1 MKTFR
6 RFGLLVICAAVG
18 VGWAI
23 IVGTC
28 STPANDPEKSSEI
41 KSLSQ
46 KIEIQLQQETAAT
59 NSLRFS
65 PHPDPL
71 PKGEVTYPSLL
82 PTVGAAPGGETFG
95 VGSKSSAA
103 EKTAVA
109 IQESVEKPKE
119 AISRQA
125 ELPRD
130 CVVTLPPPSEPSGPV
145 LAQPYPRTAQEYMPP
160 PPPEP
165 GDTSPGKSGL
175 PGVMKFLQE
184 RLATPGQAT
193 DKTAS
198 SPAPSQANR
207 SPVKSTI
214 KGEGD
219 GKLRIHIYDEDI
231 HKVLDL
237 LSEQGNLNILA
248 SKNVEGKVSA
258 TLNGVDLDSALDAI
272 LKSTG
277 YVAKRDGNYIFVG
290 TPEDFNNLEQSL
302 DKIGTR
308 VYQPNYITAAELKT
322 LITPLMSEK
331 VGAISVSTP
340 SEVGIAANDS
350 NAGGNKFAGNDVV
363 VVRDYEAVL
372 AQIDQMVEE
381 VERASTPGFHR
392 GDDNERAFKGRR

>member
-1 MKTFR
+1 M
-6 RFGLLVICAAVG
+6 
-18 VGWAI
+18 
-23 IVGTC
+23 
-28 STPANDPEKSSEI
+28 
-41 KSLSQ
+41 
-46 KIEIQLQQETAAT
+46 
-59 NSLRFS
+59 
-65 PHPDPL
+65 
-71 PKGEVTYPSLL
+71 
-82 PTVGAAPGGETFG
+82 
-95 VGSKSSAA
+95 
-103 EKTAVA
+103 A

-125 ELPRD
+125 ELPQD

-184 RLATPGQAT
+184 HLATPGQAT

-248 SKNVEGKVSA
+248 SKEWK
-258 TLNGVDLDSALDAI
+258 
-272 LKSTG
+272 
-277 YVAKRDGNYIFVG
+277 AK
-290 TPEDFNNLEQSL
+290 
-302 DKIGTR
+302 
-308 VYQPNYITAAELKT
+308 YQPRSTEWIWTARWMQYSNRRVTWPSGMEITFLWARLRISTIWSSLWIKSVREFTSPIT
-322 LITPLMSEK
+322 LRPR
-331 VGAISVSTP
+331 
-340 SEVGIAANDS
+340 N
-350 NAGGNKFAGNDVV
+350 
-363 VVRDYEAVL
+363 
-372 AQIDQMVEE
+372 
-381 VERASTPGFHR
+381 
-392 GDDNERAFKGRR
+392 